1 MTLTLPSDYAYCLA
15 SSFLMILQY
24 GLMGPWT
31 MSIRIPIFNKDYMKA
46 NFESEHKN
54 SSVRTPMWGYP
65 DFGSGVY
72 SKKLPYDKW
81 LKFNSALRVH
91 INTMEYISIAVIS
104 VLILGVFNPCLAA
117 GIGIAWILARFFYAW
132 TYMKNIKAIESA
144 AMLSFALI
152 FASSAAAL
160 FKIYSHLS
168 SN

>member
-1 MTLTLPSDYAYCLA
+1 MTIALPSDYGYCLG
-15 SSFLMILQY
+15 SVFLMLLQY

-31 MSIRIPIFNKDYMKA
+31 MAIRIPIFNKDYLKS

-91 INTMEYISIAVIS
+91 INTMEYISIAVFC
-104 VLILGVFNPCLAA
+104 VLVLGVFNPCFAA
-117 GIGIAWILARFFYAW
+117 GVGLAWILARFFYAW
-132 TYMKNIKAIESA
+132 TYMKNIKNIEFA
-144 AMLSFALI
+144 ALLSFGLI
-152 FASSAAAL
+152 AASSAVSL
-160 FKIYSHLS
+160 FKIYAHLS